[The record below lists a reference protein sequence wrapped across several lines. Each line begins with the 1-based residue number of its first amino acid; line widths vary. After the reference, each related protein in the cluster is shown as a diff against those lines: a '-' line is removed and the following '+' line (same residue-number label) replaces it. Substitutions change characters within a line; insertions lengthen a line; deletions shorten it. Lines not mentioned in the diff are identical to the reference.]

1 MLFLRLAVGLN
12 KRERYSMIW
21 LWGGSMSSKS
31 RISVQF
37 EQIYNNLILGRA
49 YIIYAF
55 LPAEMRRA
63 ACWLNYFSRLLAK

>member
-1 MLFLRLAVGLN
+1 
-12 KRERYSMIW
+12 
-21 LWGGSMSSKS
+21 MSSKS

-63 ACWLNYFSRLLAK
+63 AYWLNYFSRLLAK